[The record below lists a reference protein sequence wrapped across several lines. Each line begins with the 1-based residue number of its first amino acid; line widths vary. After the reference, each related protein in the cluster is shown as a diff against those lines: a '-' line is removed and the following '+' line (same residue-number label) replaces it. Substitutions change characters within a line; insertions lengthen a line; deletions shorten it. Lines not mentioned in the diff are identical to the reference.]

1 MPTVEELKQREVQGY
16 KPGNAYGGPT
26 EFRYDPDKP
35 GIQINQLNSP
45 RHLARDIIRQLQR
58 SQFASVN
65 IVGIPGVGKSV
76 FATYLAH
83 MIHTDM
89 PEFKVIWATS
99 NELRRI
105 KDFLE
110 NLPKGQPYIV
120 IFDDTSNALDS
131 LSGEELSDAFN
142 SYTMARHE
150 TGSKICPIMI
160 YHYTKSHKKNF
171 RSMALFSIYL
181 SATPS
186 ERGNIRE
193 LIRDDN
199 RAKIRFR
206 AFQKIFASCFG
217 KGIFDMDLGNGTMA
231 HYRDS
236 DPFRPAF
243 VLGPLGANLIL
254 FPKMGCEH
262 CYEKPQGQ
270 KIDSDILIQKLID
283 VYPHEARLA
292 LGLFC
297 YAKGHKDGISNKLRI
312 VMDFTYKLLINYNIN
327 YDELTERLKKLRK
340 DGKKRPY
347 RKKGEEEIL
356 AKSII
361 AESKEKLK
369 DQVISPIE
377 SPKPMMETVKEKI
390 NISEITSPID
400 EYEGDEYEE

>member
-1 MPTVEELKQREVQGY
+1 M
-16 KPGNAYGGPT
+16 
-26 EFRYDPDKP
+26 
-35 GIQINQLNSP
+35 
-45 RHLARDIIRQLQR
+45 
-58 SQFASVN
+58 N

-83 MIHTDM
+83 MIHTEI

-171 RSMALFSIYL
+171 RSMALFSVYL

-186 ERGNIRE
+186 ERGNIKE

-206 AFQKIFASCFG
+206 SFQKIFASCFG
-217 KGIFDMDLGNGTMA
+217 KGVFDMDLGNGKMA
-231 HYRDS
+231 HYIDS

-243 VLGPLGANLIL
+243 VLGPLGANLIV
-254 FPKMGCEH
+254 FPKMGCAH
-262 CYEKPQGQ
+262 CYEKPVGQ
-270 KIDSDILIQKLID
+270 RIDSDVLINKIISA
-283 VYPHEARLA
+283 YPKEGRLA
-292 LGLFC
+292 LSMLC
-297 YAKGHKDGISNKLRI
+297 YAKGHKGGVSNKFRI
-312 VMDFTYKLLINYNIN
+312 VLEFVYKLLINYNIN
-327 YDELTERLKKLRK
+327 YDELEERLTKLRH
-340 DGKKRPY
+340 DGKHRPY
-347 RKKGEEEIL
+347 HKRAEEAIL

-361 AESKEKLK
+361 DESKAKLK
-369 DQVISPIE
+369 DEVIAPIE
-377 SPKPMMETVKEKI
+377 PAKPMMETIKEKI
-390 NISEITSPID
+390 DISEITSPLD
-400 EYEGDEYEE
+400 EYEDL